1 MQTHTLPLA
10 AVVLNVPAL
19 LQSVTGVYSTLC
31 LSQSVWNHLG
41 MDENWNCSLQL
52 CKTADQAGDVERFA
66 CCSWG
71 KQCLFTTPCFIQLVL
86 HLHEFSP
93 EFPSCVPRWLTFS
106 AWVELRS
113 NQNTEVNRRYKWF
126 PLCLWLDMVALWDS
140 TESVF
145 MMLPALSDLSTL
157 LLLVWRALL
166 MLRGRL
172 YLQWRLWSHHMWH
185 SKRFWIR
192 VISGCWWYWTI
203 TGIHRAHVPT

>member
-1 MQTHTLPLA
+1 MS
-10 AVVLNVPAL
+10 L
-19 LQSVTGVYSTLC
+19 LCCNQWLECIPHCASVSQYEITWGWTRTGTVHYSFAR
-31 LSQSVWNHLG
+31 
-41 MDENWNCSLQL
+41 LQIRQGTW
-52 CKTADQAGDVERFA
+52 KDFA

-145 MMLPALSDLSTL
+145 MMLLALSDLSTL